1 MAAKRSTKRCV
12 GALLAPAAVGLARL
26 GHGRGERQQAADGV
40 ARAVDGARLDQLGNR
55 VQRHHHGGLGPL
67 ADQEGAGDGHRHQR
81 RNAQLATR
89 QRRQPLAVDA
99 KARQADGQRRHRHAG
114 DLPGA
119 GVGGGK
125 VDRLG
130 PQRQQQ
136 GGGQLGGLAALAAA
150 GVGGAGRLAQA
161 LGFQAGGGDGL
172 LDGRP
177 GAVGR
182 VHRQRARAQVE
193 AQAAHRGLA
202 LQRAADLCL
211 LAGAVHVGNAQQQ
224 GAARRQRREVDR
236 PRRHFTGG
244 AAAIG
249 VGVGMGV
256 IVVVVVPMSMRMTV
270 RVDVGV
276 GGAAAHGTFQWRSVG
291 PSGILKTL

>member
-1 MAAKRSTKRCV
+1 MAWRARSTARASISSAIAYSAITMAASGHWPIRK
-12 GALLAPAAVGLARL
+12 APVT
-26 GHGRGERQQAADGV
+26 
-40 ARAVDGARLDQLGNR
+40 
-55 VQRHHHGGLGPL
+55 
-67 ADQEGAGDGHRHQR
+67 
-81 RNAQLATR
+81 ATVIS
-89 QRRQPLAVDA
+89 A
-99 KARQADGQRRHRHAG
+99 
-114 DLPGA
+114 
-119 GVGGGK
+119 
-125 VDRLG
+125 
-130 PQRQQQ
+130 
-136 GGGQLGGLAALAAA
+136 AALAAA

-202 LQRAADLCL
+202 LQRAADLGL

-249 VGVGMGV
+249 VGVG
-256 IVVVVVPMSMRMTV
+256 VVVPMSMV
-270 RVDVGV
+270 V
-276 GGAAAHGTFQWRSVG
+276 
-291 PSGILKTL
+291 